1 MRYRKLDEN
10 GDYVFGA
17 GVNSFHTNS
26 PEAVAQAVLTRLNLW
41 MGEWFADTSDGTGW
55 NQSILGKQS
64 GNLYELTLRQ
74 RVLETPGVQSI
85 DEFQSLLN
93 TETRTL
99 TVSMTVN
106 TIYGTAVL
114 DGSLNEWL

>member
-17 GVNSFHTNS
+17 GANSFHTNS

-41 MGEWFADTSDGTGW
+41 VGEWFADTSDGTGW

-85 DEFQSLLN
+85 EDFSGDLDTQ
-93 TETRTL
+93 TRKL
-99 TVSMTVN
+99 TISIALN
-106 TIYGTAVL
+106 TIYGNAQL
-114 DGSLNEWL
+114 LEEELRA

>member
-10 GDYVFGA
+10 GDYVFGV
-17 GVNSFHTNS
+17 GVNSFLINS
-26 PEAVAQAVLTRLNLW
+26 PEAVAQAVLTRLKLW

-64 GNLYELTLRQ
+64 NNLYELTLRQ

-85 DEFQSLLN
+85 EEFQSSLN
-93 TETRTL
+93 SETRKL
-99 TVSMTVN
+99 SVSMTVN
-106 TIYGTAVL
+106 TIYG
-114 DGSLNEWL
+114 SINLNESLEQ

>member
-10 GDYVFGA
+10 DDYSFGS
-17 GVNSFHTNS
+17 GVNDFHSNT
-26 PEAVAQAVLTRLNLW
+26 PEAVAQAVLTRLRLW

-74 RVLETPGVQSI
+74 RVLQTPGVQSI
-85 DEFQSLLN
+85 EEFQSSLDA
-93 TETRTL
+93 ETRML
-99 TVSMTVN
+99 SVSMTIN

-114 DGSLNEWL
+114 NRSLNG

>member
-17 GVNSFHTNS
+17 GVNDFHTNT
-26 PEAVAQAVLTRLNLW
+26 PEAVAQAVMTRLKLW
-41 MGEWFADTSDGTGW
+41 VGEWFTDTSDGTGW
-55 NQSILGKQS
+55 NQSVLGKQS

-85 DEFQSLLN
+85 EDFSGTLDP
-93 TETRTL
+93 ETRKL
-99 TVSMTVN
+99 TISIVIN
-106 TIYGTAVL
+106 TIYGTA
-114 DGSLNEWL
+114 SLLEEELRA